1 MGLDFLH
8 TKCNII
14 HTDLKPENVLLCPSE
29 GEFSESLEA
38 YAAALV
44 ATAGG
49 GAGQST
55 NSRNREKKRKA
66 KVKGEGV
73 QGVQEGADGGEDDAD
88 MSGEGPDD
96 WSPRKDGGSDAAAA
110 AKKLAPAFVKR
121 NRIFAKLT
129 AETVGAKIVDLGNAC
144 YTHKHFTDDIQTR
157 QYRAPEVICSL
168 SCYWLFCLSLF
179 VLHLVFDRWLL
190 WKVII
195 GAKYDTSADMWSM
208 ACMVFE
214 LVTGDLLFDPHEGD
228 GYDRD
233 EGQQLPYRMSK

>member
-44 ATAGG
+44 ASASGG
-49 GAGQST
+49 GAGQAT

-66 KVKGEGV
+66 KVKGDGA
-73 QGVQEGADGGEDDAD
+73 QAVQEGQDGGEDDAD
-88 MSGEGPDD
+88 MSGEGPDE
-96 WSPRKDGGSDAAAA
+96 WSPRRDGSSDAAAA

-121 NRIFAKLT
+121 NQIFAKLT

-157 QYRAPEVICSL
+157 QYRAPEVICPCCAVGCPLHDSTL
-168 SCYWLFCLSLF
+168 WLALVTDRRLSL
-179 VLHLVFDRWLL
+179 
-190 WKVII
+190 KVII

-233 EGQQLPYRMSK
+233 EGQQRP

>member
-44 ATAGG
+44 ASGG

-55 NSRNREKKRKA
+55 NPRNREKKRKA
-66 KVKGEGV
+66 KVKGDG
-73 QGVQEGADGGEDDAD
+73 QGVHEGGLDGEDDAD
-88 MSGEGPDD
+88 GSGEGPDD
-96 WSPRKDGGSDAAAA
+96 WSPRKDGSCDAAAAAA

-121 NRIFAKLT
+121 NKIFAKLT
-129 AETVGAKIVDLGNAC
+129 AESVGAKIVDLGNAC

-157 QYRAPEVICSL
+157 QYRAPEVLNVFLLAILHIISL
-168 SCYWLFCLSLF
+168 AGTRY
-179 VLHLVFDRWLL
+179 
-190 WKVII
+190 
-195 GAKYDTSADMWSM
+195 
-208 ACMVFE
+208 
-214 LVTGDLLFDPHEGD
+214 
-228 GYDRD
+228 
-233 EGQQLPYRMSK
+233 